1 MLPIKPAFQEFP
13 SDSVRDQFDKVFS
26 SSNYVPTSPK
36 IHELKTRHKEFK
48 AKMDS
53 QLVKHSNHR

>member
-1 MLPIKPAFQEFP
+1 MLPIKPALQEFP

-36 IHELKTRHKEFK
+36 IHELRTRHKKFN

-53 QLVKHSNHR
+53 QTKKHTDRG